1 MKRLF
6 TSKMHWALMVTGI
19 VAFGLVAATATAY
32 AQRDPAYQAARAAGL
47 IGEKSDGYLGFVVTP
62 TAEIKAMV
70 EDLNIKRKAI
80 YTQGAQREGVTV
92 QLFAQRNACNLI
104 ATTAMGEK
112 YMGPDNI
119 WRTRNNEPPVRDPTC
134 V

>member
-1 MKRLF
+1 MKRF
-6 TSKMHWALMVTGI
+6 FATKSRWAMMLAGFAAV
-19 VAFGLVAATATAY
+19 GLVAATASAY
-32 AQRDPAYQAARAAGL
+32 AQRDPAYQSARSAGL

-70 EDLNIKRKAI
+70 EDLNIKRKSL
-80 YTQGAQREGVTV
+80 YTTGAQREGVTV

-104 ATTAMGEK
+104 ANTAIGEK

-119 WRTRNNEPPVRDPTC
+119 WRTRNNEPPVRDPSC